1 MSKKEYYINKALKYA
16 EYYGIITYR
25 VKGSFMIYNQNR
37 RNKEFIGGKWTEN
50 PCTYQIRVN
59 LDTMR
64 TEALKLKRL
73 RKDGWDNV

>member
-59 LDTMR
+59 LDTMQ
-64 TEALKLKRL
+64 TEALKL
-73 RKDGWDNV
+73 